1 MGPDQELEAKEATKC
16 KRVRLL
22 VCVQLLALRWNT
34 SSNAGLDAALFC
46 QEAFDTC
53 TTGSEEIGQERC
65 KAN

>member
-1 MGPDQELEAKEATKC
+1 MLSADYDHT
-16 KRVRLL
+16 
-22 VCVQLLALRWNT
+22 
-34 SSNAGLDAALFC
+34 ALFC